1 MLMLPSQHTTGSTA
15 TAQRAS
21 AHVSIQGTT
30 HCANI
35 QTDKRAVIF
44 SARTQGM
51 CCVIVCSY
59 KLILLTCVLTQ
70 PEGHMLTDRYTS
82 MVKRNIVEYRQ
93 RTKCALLLF
102 STSINPIT
110 FIDSCSCSGWLR
122 PRLGS
127 SRLRSRRRRS
137 SITRDKRLRR
147 RNPSCHP
154 RHRART

>member
-1 MLMLPSQHTTGSTA
+1 MLMFPSQHTTGSTA

-35 QTDKRAVIF
+35 QTDKRTVIV
-44 SARTQGM
+44 SARTQGL
-51 CCVIVCSY
+51 CCVIMYSY
-59 KLILLTCVLTQ
+59 MLILFTYVLTQ

-93 RTKCALLLF
+93 RTKCALILVSVF
-102 STSINPIT
+102 INPIT
-110 FIDSCSCSGWLR
+110 FTDSFSCSGWLR

-137 SITRDKRLRR
+137 SITRDRRLRR
-147 RNPSCHP
+147 RSPSCRP